1 MNYEDLIT
9 KEIIW
14 LDDQNLYD
22 EDMEVLVK
30 VVQESEVLEGLL
42 LCSNHITLADGAFT
56 SALAQNRTLRTL
68 NLYNN
73 KIGCQGAKCLAA
85 ALQVNSS
92 LQQLHLGGNHIGD
105 KGAHFLADALVVNKG
120 LSKIWLNRNRIGD
133 NGAHRL
139 ANALACNYAPRQ
151 ITLEENHISCDMK
164 RTIKSIH
171 TFMAKRKRE
180 TRSNEI
186 VIARKD
192 KEIRRKDEELASKSE
207 ELTSKIE
214 QIASLE
220 AAIKLLKQQQQ
231 HSKTRKSEDRVVA
244 CVDTPELITEKAED
258 ANKRRRITRSP

>member
-1 MNYEDLIT
+1 MNYQDLIK

-14 LDDQNLYD
+14 LDDKELYD
-22 EDMEVLVK
+22 EDMGVLVK

-56 SALAQNRTLRTL
+56 SALAQNHTLRTL

-73 KIGCQGAKCLAA
+73 KIGVEGAKCLAA
-85 ALQVNSS
+85 ALKVNSS

-105 KGAHFLADALVVNKG
+105 KGAQFLADSLVVNKG

-139 ANALACNYAPRQ
+139 ANALACNYVPKQ
-151 ITLEENHISCDMK
+151 IALEENHISCDMK
-164 RTIKSIH
+164 KTIKSIH

-180 TRSNEI
+180 TRRNEI

-192 KEIRRKDEELASKSE
+192 KEIRIKDEELASKSE
-207 ELTSKIE
+207 ELTSKSE

-220 AAIKLLKQQQQ
+220 AAIRLLKQQQQ
-231 HSKTRKSEDRVVA
+231 QCNTRKEKRVVA
-244 CVDTPELITEKAED
+244 CLDTPDLVSEKAGD
-258 ANKRRRITRSP
+258 GNKRRRVSRSP